1 MEQKELLEKITAYV
15 EAHTEEMIEDAKTL
29 IAINSE
35 KMEAKPGKPY
45 GEGTALAFEA
55 AEKILTGHGM
65 KVRNYENYVLT
76 ADLNEGEPCL
86 DILAHLDVVPATDGF
101 TVTEPFKPVV
111 KDGILYGRGS
121 ADDKGPAMT
130 ALYAMRAIR
139 ELGIPVSKNCR
150 LILGA
155 DEECGSSDIEY
166 YYGIEKEAPMTFS
179 PDADFPLI
187 NIEKGG
193 LHLDLQAQVDPAR
206 AGQVRLVS
214 ARSGAK
220 INVVPA
226 KAWAV
231 IAGAAPEVLQAAA
244 ARTEAETGVK
254 VTMKKAETGMP
265 DEGAETRP
273 GAEVKADAEAGRTAG
288 KDEGSAASPEE
299 ADSVEILVE
308 GLAAHAASPSLGNN
322 ALTALFVFLHQIPF
336 SDPRVNEMVAH
347 LCRLYP
353 HGDWNGKALGVNH
366 ADEESGELT
375 LSLNMMTFDGTT
387 LKAVFDCRAP
397 ICANDANTTEVI
409 LKKYAE
415 AGFTSQGGRMYE
427 PHVVPADTPFVQ
439 TLLSCYE
446 AVTGRKEKP
455 LAIGGGTYVH
465 HIANGVAFGCADPA
479 VDNHMHGDD
488 EFMIV
493 EQMKKSAV
501 IFALAIARLCR

>member
-15 EAHTEEMIEDAKTL
+15 EAHTEEMIEDTKTL

-45 GEGTALAFEA
+45 GEGTAQVFQA
-55 AEKILTGHGM
+55 AEKILAGHGM

-111 KDGILYGRGS
+111 KDGVLYGRGS

-130 ALYAMRAIR
+130 ALYAMRAVR

-193 LHLDLQAQVDPAR
+193 LHLDLQAQVDPAQ
-206 AGQVRLVS
+206 AGTVRLVS
-214 ARSGAK
+214 AHSGVK

-226 KAWAV
+226 KACAV
-231 IAGAAPEVLQAAA
+231 IAGADRKVLQAAA
-244 ARTEAETGVK
+244 AKTEAETGVK
-254 VTMKKAETGMP
+254 VTMTEAAGEESAAETG
-265 DEGAETRP
+265 D
-273 GAEVKADAEAGRTAG
+273 KA
-288 KDEGSAASPEE
+288 
-299 ADSVEILVE
+299 ADMTNSVQILIE
-308 GLAAHAASPSLGNN
+308 GLAAHAASPALGNN

-336 SDPRVNEMVAH
+336 SDPRVNEIFTN

-427 PHVVPADTPFVQ
+427 PHVVPAESPFVQ

-446 AVTGRKEKP
+446 AVTGKKEKP

-465 HIANGVAFGCADPA
+465 HIANGVAFGCADPE

-488 EFMIV
+488 EFMTV

>member
-1 MEQKELLEKITAYV
+1 MEEKELLEQITAYV

-29 IAINSE
+29 ISINSE

-45 GEGTALAFEA
+45 GEGTAEVFEA

-65 KVRNYENYVLT
+65 KVKNYDNYVLT
-76 ADLNEGEPCL
+76 ADMNEGEASL
-86 DILAHLDVVPATDGF
+86 DILAHLDVVPATEGF
-101 TVTEPFKPVV
+101 TVTEPFCPVV
-111 KDGILYGRGS
+111 KDGALYGRGS

-130 ALYAMRAIR
+130 ALYAMRAIK
-139 ELGIPVSKNCR
+139 ELGIPVTKNCR

-155 DEECGSSDIEY
+155 DEECGSSDIRY
-166 YYGIEKEAPMTFS
+166 YYSIEKEAPMTFS

-193 LHLDLQAQVDPAR
+193 LHLDLQATVDPAE
-206 AGQVRLVS
+206 AGEVRLVS
-214 ARSGAK
+214 ANSGVK

-226 KAWAV
+226 KAYAV
-231 IAGAAPEVLQAAA
+231 IAGADPAILEKAKEATKQA
-244 ARTEAETGVK
+244 TGV
-254 VTMKKAETGMP
+254 TITET
-265 DEGAETRP
+265 
-273 GAEVKADAEAGRTAG
+273 K
-288 KDEGSAASPEE
+288 E
-299 ADSVEILVE
+299 ADGVHFLVE

-322 ALTALFVFLHQIPF
+322 ALTAMFHFLHQIPF
-336 SDPRVNEMVAH
+336 SDKKVNQIIAN

-375 LSLNMMTFDGTT
+375 LSLNIMTFDGTT
-387 LKAVFDCRAP
+387 LTAHFDCRAP
-397 ICANDANTTEVI
+397 LCANDENTTAVI
-409 LKKYAE
+409 LKKYEE
-415 AGFTSQGGRMYE
+415 AGFTSQGGKMFE
-427 PHVVPADTPFVQ
+427 PHVVSADSPFVQ

-446 AVTGRKEKP
+446 TVTGRKEKP

-488 EFMIV
+488 EFMTID
-493 EQMKKSAV
+493 QMKKSAI
-501 IFALAIARLCR
+501 IFALAIAKLCK

>member
-1 MEQKELLEKITAYV
+1 MMEEKELLEKITAYV
-15 EAHTEEMIEDAKTL
+15 EAHTDEMIEDARTL

-35 KMEAKPGKPY
+35 KMAAEPGMPY
-45 GEGTALAFEA
+45 GRGTAEVFTA
-55 AEKILTGHGM
+55 AAKILAGHGM
-65 KVRNYENYVLT
+65 KVKNYENYVLT

-101 TVTEPFKPVV
+101 TVTEPFCPVV
-111 KDGILYGRGS
+111 KDGALYGRGS

-130 ALYAMRAIR
+130 ALYAMRAIK
-139 ELGIPVSKNCR
+139 ELGIPVTKNCR

-193 LHLDLQAQVDPAR
+193 LHLDLQAEVDPAS
-206 AGQVRLVS
+206 AGEVRLVN
-214 ARSGAK
+214 AHSGVK

-226 KAWAV
+226 KAQAV
-231 IAGAAPEVLQAAA
+231 IAGAAPEILQAAA
-244 ARTEAETGVK
+244 QKTEAETGVT
-254 VTMKKAETGMP
+254 VT
-265 DEGAETRP
+265 
-273 GAEVKADAEAGRTAG
+273 TA
-288 KDEGSAASPEE
+288 EE
-299 ADSVEILVE
+299 ADGVHVLIE
-308 GLAAHAASPSLGNN
+308 GLAAHAASPSMGNN
-322 ALTALFVFLHQIPF
+322 ALTALFVFLHEIPF
-336 SDPRVNEMVAH
+336 SDPQVNEIFAN

-375 LSLNMMTFDGTT
+375 LSLNMMTFDGAV

-397 ICANDANTTEVI
+397 LCANDANTTEVI

-415 AGFTSQGGRMYE
+415 AGFTSEGGRMYA
-427 PHVVPADTPFVQ
+427 PHVVPADSPFVQ

-446 AVTGRKEKP
+446 AVTGKKEKP

-465 HIANGVAFGCADPA
+465 HIANGVAFGCADPQ

-488 EFMIV
+488 EFMMV